1 MFWLPFDDV
10 VDARGGGT
18 VVDAV
23 HDDDA
28 DDDED
33 SAGGF
38 GQLCDDICGKSYKTF
53 FSLSLRKRQIE

>member
-1 MFWLPFDDV
+1 V

-38 GQLCDDICGKSYKTF
+38 GQLCEDIYGQSYKTF